1 MKVSFTCMRF
11 VVLIATCFSL
21 SLQAALAADG
31 AVGSA
36 PLPAAKGPVKVLTK
50 PERLDALFNDL
61 KKAKSPAVA
70 EGVAARISR
79 EWADSGSA
87 SVNVMMNWANE
98 AMEAKK
104 YPIAMDFLD
113 QVVVLQP
120 DYAEGWNRRATLHF
134 MMDNYA
140 KSMAD
145 IEKTL
150 KLEPRHYGAL
160 SGMGQ
165 IFMVLD
171 KKELALR
178 SYERALEVYPMMRNL
193 QEQVGQLADE
203 LAGNRI

>member
-1 MKVSFTCMRF
+1 MRASFAVMRF
-11 VVLIATCFSL
+11 VVLIL
-21 SLQAALAADG
+21 SFFILPVSTVTAQDK
-31 AVGSA
+31 AV
-36 PLPAAKGPVKVLTK
+36 PAAKESGKVLSKT
-50 PERLDALFNDL
+50 ERLDALFVDL

-87 SVNVMMNWANE
+87 SVNVMMSWAAAAIE
-98 AMEAKK
+98 SKS
-104 YPIAMDFLD
+104 YPIALDFLD

-150 KLEPRHYGAL
+150 KLEPRHFGAL

-165 IFMVLD
+165 IFMVLE

-203 LAGNRI
+203 LAGNRT

>member
-1 MKVSFTCMRF
+1 MRASFAIMRF
-11 VVLIATCFSL
+11 VVLIL
-21 SLQAALAADG
+21 ALFILPVSTVMAQDKP
-31 AVGSA
+31 V
-36 PLPAAKGPVKVLTK
+36 PAAKEPVKVLSKT
-50 PERLDALFNDL
+50 ERLDALFIDL

-70 EGVAARISR
+70 DGVASRISR

-87 SVNVMMNWANE
+87 SVNVMMQWANE
-98 AMEAKK
+98 AIESKS
-104 YPIAMDFLD
+104 YPVAMDFLD
-113 QVVVLQP
+113 QIVVLQP

-140 KSMAD
+140 KSMVD

-150 KLEPRHYGAL
+150 NLEPRHYGAL

-165 IFMVLD
+165 IFMLLD

-178 SYERALEVYPMMRNL
+178 SYERALEIYPMMRNL

>member
-1 MKVSFTCMRF
+1 MKASFAVMRI
-11 VVLIATCFSL
+11 VLLIATLLFL
-21 SLQAALAADG
+21 PGHAMAADNP
-31 AVGSA
+31 VTSA
-36 PLPAAKGPVKVLTK
+36 PLPAAKEPVKVLTK
-50 PERLDALFNDL
+50 AERIDALFADL

-87 SVNVMMNWANE
+87 SVNVMMNWA
-98 AMEAKK
+98 AAAIDSKS
-104 YPIAMDFLD
+104 YPVAMDFLD

>member
-1 MKVSFTCMRF
+1 MRASFAIMRLL
-11 VVLIATCFSL
+11 VLIL
-21 SLQAALAADG
+21 ALFILPVSTVIAQDKP
-31 AVGSA
+31 V
-36 PLPAAKGPVKVLTK
+36 PAAKEPVKVLSKT
-50 PERLDALFNDL
+50 ERLDALFIDL

-70 EGVAARISR
+70 DGVASRISR

-87 SVNVMMNWANE
+87 SVNVMMQWANE
-98 AMEAKK
+98 AIESKS
-104 YPIAMDFLD
+104 YPVAMDFLD
-113 QVVVLQP
+113 QIVVLQP

-140 KSMAD
+140 KSMVD

-150 KLEPRHYGAL
+150 NLEPRHYGAL

-165 IFMVLD
+165 IFMLLD

-178 SYERALEVYPMMRNL
+178 SYERALEIYPMMRNL

>member
-1 MKVSFTCMRF
+1 MKASFVVMRF
-11 VVLIATCFSL
+11 FAFAFAVVISWVPAF
-21 SLQAALAADG
+21 AADDPEKSTPIP
-31 AVGSA
+31 AV
-36 PLPAAKGPVKVLTK
+36 KILTK
-50 PERLDALFNDL
+50 TERLDALFADL

-70 EGVAARISR
+70 EGVAGRISR

-87 SVNVMMNWANE
+87 SVNVMMNWASE
-98 AMEAKK
+98 AIEAKK
-104 YPIAMDFLD
+104 YPTAMDFLD

-145 IEKTL
+145 IERTL

-171 KKELALR
+171 NKPLALR

-203 LAGNRI
+203 LAGSRI

>member
-1 MKVSFTCMRF
+1 MRF

-31 AVGSA
+31 SVGSA
-36 PLPAAKGPVKVLTK
+36 PLPAAKEPVKVLTK

>member
-1 MKVSFTCMRF
+1 MRF
-11 VVLIATCFSL
+11 VILIAGFF
-21 SLQAALAADG
+21 ALATGAAVAADNVPP
-31 AVGSA
+31 AA
-36 PLPAAKGPVKVLTK
+36 PLPAAKEPVKVLTK
-50 PERLDALFNDL
+50 AERLDALFADL

-70 EGVAARISR
+70 EGVASRISR

-87 SVNVMMNWANE
+87 SVNVMMNWAAA
-98 AMEAKK
+98 AMESKS
-104 YPIAMDFLD
+104 YPVAMDFLD
-113 QVVVLQP
+113 QILVLQP

-165 IFMVLD
+165 IFMALD

-178 SYERALEVYPMMRNL
+178 SYERALEVYPMMRNV

-203 LAGNRI
+203 LVGNRT

>member
-1 MKVSFTCMRF
+1 MKASFAVMRF
-11 VVLIATCFSL
+11 VILIAAML
-21 SLQAALAADG
+21 SFPDHALAADDP
-31 AVGSA
+31 AKVA
-36 PLPAAKGPVKVLTK
+36 PLPAAKEPVKVLSK
-50 PERLDALFNDL
+50 PERLDALFADL

-171 KKELALR
+171 NKPLALR